1 MPWDYTSNNIVKV
14 DLKRLSDMINCSQVL
29 NTIAKITVRFR
40 SAAHEVY
47 MTYNQRAAAYWSN
60 ADTIQRFHQISRIY

>member
-1 MPWDYTSNNIVKV
+1 
-14 DLKRLSDMINCSQVL
+14 MINCSQVL

-60 ADTIQRFHQISRIY
+60 ADII